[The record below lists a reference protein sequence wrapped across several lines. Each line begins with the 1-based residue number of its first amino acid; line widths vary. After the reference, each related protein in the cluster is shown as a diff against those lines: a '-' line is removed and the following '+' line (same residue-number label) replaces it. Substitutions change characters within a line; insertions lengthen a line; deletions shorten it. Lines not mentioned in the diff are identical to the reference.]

1 MKKIFRGDIEL
12 NTIYEIKPEE
22 LSSKGI
28 KYALC
33 DLDNTLADYDTP
45 LPTDEVKAWIRG
57 MNDAGIQVAIV
68 SNNGRERVEKFC
80 KNLDIKYFWKSG
92 KPKRRAVNRALGVL
106 GGTKNET
113 VLIGDKRTTDMFC
126 ARISGVLSVKVKSIK
141 PRNILWKK
149 K

>member
-1 MKKIFRGDIEL
+1 MMKFFRGDIEL
-12 NTIYEIKPEE
+12 NTIYEIDIKA
-22 LSSKGI
+22 LADRGI

-45 LPTDEVKAWIRG
+45 LPTDSVKGFIAD
-57 MNDAGIQVAIV
+57 MKAAGIQIAIV

-80 KNLDIKYFWKSG
+80 ENLDIPYFWKSG
-92 KPKRRAVNRALGVL
+92 KPKKRAVYNALDKL
-106 GGTKNET
+106 GGKLKET
-113 VLIGDKRTTDMFC
+113 VLIGDKRTTDVIC
-126 ARISGVLSVKVKSIK
+126 AKNAGILSIKVKSIK